1 MDGNNQFLKG
11 NDGSKHWR
19 QMQRELN
26 AVLDRIAA
34 KSDQQESAVQARSMR
49 IGDGTDAD
57 FQAI

>member
-1 MDGNNQFLKG
+1 
-11 NDGSKHWR
+11 
-19 QMQRELN
+19 MQRELN
-26 AVLDRIAA
+26 GVLDRIAA